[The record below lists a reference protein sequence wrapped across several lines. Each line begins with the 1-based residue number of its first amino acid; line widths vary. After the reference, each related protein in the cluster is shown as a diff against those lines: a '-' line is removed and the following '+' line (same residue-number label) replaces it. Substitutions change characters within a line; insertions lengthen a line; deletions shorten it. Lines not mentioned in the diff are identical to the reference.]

1 MDVDA
6 FNSISPE
13 EKAARLKSN
22 ACFYCG
28 KVGHCAAVCHKKAR
42 DRGLGNSPNPSTP
55 ASSSGQRI
63 RATDTDKAPD
73 YPLLKPEE
81 VSKLIAANMDK
92 FSEED
97 RENIFKSLAPQDF
110 QTAQN

>member
-13 EKAARLKSN
+13 EKATRLKSN
-22 ACFYCG
+22 TCSYCG
-28 KVGHCAAVCHKKAR
+28 KVRHRTAVCHKKAR

-81 VSKLIAANMDK
+81 VSKLIATNLDK
-92 FSEED
+92 FSEEE
-97 RENIFKSLAPQDF
+97 RENIFESLSP
-110 QTAQN
+110 

>member
-22 ACFYCG
+22 TCFYCR
-28 KVGHCAAVCHKKAR
+28 KVRHRAAVCHKKVR

-55 ASSSGQRI
+55 TSSNSQRI
-63 RATDTDKAPD
+63 HATDTDKAPD

-81 VSKLIAANMDK
+81 VSKLITANMDK
-92 FSEED
+92 FSKED
-97 RENIFKSLAPQDF
+97 RENIFESLAPQDF